1 MDNYILELP
10 NFVPPEL
17 CNEIVRRF
25 ENDTRKKHVPVSYTV
40 CGKKYM
46 AGKFSKEIVM
56 VDHKE
61 YEDLLKPVHELF
73 FDIYDKYLE
82 HLDKNFK
89 HLNNSEYVHPYTREV
104 KSEKKV
110 GIRSGLVLHK
120 IDKGQLYSWHHD
132 HDWYSK
138 DGFIQMIIYLNTLE
152 QHEGGHTEFVNGRK
166 VRPEIG
172 KVLVYPR
179 SWTFLHKGNEILG
192 NNPKYICTADILVHF
207 KE

>member
-1 MDNYILELP
+1 MDDYILEIP
-10 NFVPPEL
+10 NFVSKEL
-17 CNEIVRRF
+17 CNKIVQIF
-25 ENDTRKKHVPVSYTV
+25 ESDTRKKHVPAFYNV

-46 AGKFSKEIVM
+46 AGKFSEEIVM
-56 VDHKE
+56 VNHKE

-73 FDIYDKYLE
+73 FEIYDKYLE
-82 HLDKNFK
+82 HLDINFK
-89 HLNNSEYVHPYTREV
+89 HLNKNDYVHPYIREI
-104 KSEKKV
+104 KSNKEV
-110 GIRSGLVLHK
+110 AVRSGLVLHK

-132 HDWYSK
+132 HAWRNCN
-138 DGFIQMIIYLNTLE
+138 GFIQAIIYLNTLE
-152 QHEGGHTEFVNGRK
+152 EDEGGHTEFTNGRK

-192 NNPKYICTADILVHF
+192 NNPKYICTADILITF